1 MKPLTT
7 TIILMIFFFGLIAF
21 NYKTNSGFQTI
32 VKEAISDVFGEE
44 DQAENTPESVIQS
57 LKEGNNRFINND
69 THEYDFSAQISKGA
83 EGQYPKASILACTD
97 SRVPVE
103 RLFDKSIGDL
113 YVARVAGNLVN
124 EDILGSLEY
133 ASKVEGSKVIIV
145 LGHEN
150 CTAIRS
156 AIDGLKF
163 GNMTN
168 LLAKIAPSIEKAN
181 DFEGIQTTENLD
193 YVNHVSELN
202 VIDKIEEIKLRSPIL
217 KKMSDNGSIQIV
229 GAIYHMESG
238 EVTFL

>member
-7 TIILMIFFFGLIAF
+7 TIILMIFFFGLIVF
-21 NYKTNSGFQTI
+21 NYKTNSGFQTK
-32 VKEAISDVFGEE
+32 VKEAISDVFGKDE
-44 DQAENTPESVIQS
+44 QADITAESVILS
-57 LKEGNNRFINND
+57 LKEGNERFVNND
-69 THEYDFSAQISKGA
+69 THEYDFSAQVKEGI
-83 EGQYPKASILACTD
+83 EGQFPKASVLACTD

-133 ASKVEGSKVIIV
+133 ASKVEGSKVIVV

-156 AIDGLKF
+156 AIEGLEF

-168 LLAKIAPSIEKAN
+168 LLAKIAPAIDKAN
-181 DFEGIQTTENLD
+181 DYEGEKSIQNID
-193 YVNHVSELN
+193 YVNYVSELN
-202 VIDKIEEIKLRSPIL
+202 ILDKIEEIKLKSPIL
-217 KKMSDNGSIQIV
+217 KEMSDNGSIQIV

>member
-1 MKPLTT
+1 MKPLAT
-7 TIILMIFFFGLIAF
+7 TIILMIFFFGLIVF
-21 NYKTNSGFQTI
+21 NYKTNSGFKTK
-32 VKEAISDVFGEE
+32 VKEVISDVFGKDE
-44 DQAENTPESVIQS
+44 QAEITAESVILS
-57 LKEGNNRFINND
+57 LKEGNKRFINND
-69 THEYDFSAQISKGA
+69 THEYDFSAQVKEGI
-83 EGQYPKASILACTD
+83 EGQFPKASVLACTD

-133 ASKVEGSKVIIV
+133 ASKVEGSKVIVV

-156 AIDGLKF
+156 AIEGLEF
-163 GNMTN
+163 GNMTS
-168 LLAKIAPSIEKAN
+168 LLAKIAPAIDKAN
-181 DFEGIQTTENLD
+181 DYNGEKSIENID
-193 YVNHVSELN
+193 YVNYVSELN
-202 VIDKIEEIKLRSPIL
+202 ILDNIEEIKLKSPIL
-217 KKMSDNGSIQIV
+217 KEMSDNGSIQIV